1 MRIHQHRL
9 RHSLTFATPLQFNP
23 CSNGTLN
30 HVTSCPRFHNVPTIR
45 RSLSSSTY
53 KRQSSSRMVTAPG
66 TETVPNNTT
75 HGTLPKTTDVLV
87 IGAGPAGL
95 SLARALGERGINVVC
110 VDPALERAWPNNYGT
125 WLDELIPLGL
135 DDCVSRVW
143 KHTSVYTSDKKTVL
157 TRAYARVDRV
167 LLKRRLLERC
177 ADSGRVIVARAKAS
191 KVDVTTSSDW
201 SMVHLDIG
209 NVNARIVVD
218 ATGHALR
225 FVKLAG
231 GAPEPGYQA
240 AYGIECEIE
249 DDLTAFSSEEMLL
262 MDYRDDH
269 MKGELSEV
277 SQNEPTFLYVM
288 PMEGKRVF
296 FEETSLVA
304 NPAMEFDKLKHR
316 LYKRLDHY
324 GIRVARVL
332 DEENCLIPM
341 GGALPDASQR
351 VVAYGGAAAFVHP
364 ATGYMIA
371 RALTLAD
378 RTADGIVEALSKGG
392 SADRL
397 ARQVW
402 CHTWNERMLSQRD
415 FLNYGG
421 SYLQKIDLTKTRDF
435 FQAFFKLP
443 QEQWGGFLSFKLEEP
458 IERLIFG
465 LGVFYHTSNRVRS
478 SLVWDSVTKGG
489 KEFFLSLLPISW
501 AKPRLPGSLNK

>member
-1 MRIHQHRL
+1 
-9 RHSLTFATPLQFNP
+9 
-23 CSNGTLN
+23 
-30 HVTSCPRFHNVPTIR
+30 
-45 RSLSSSTY
+45 
-53 KRQSSSRMVTAPG
+53 MVSAP
-66 TETVPNNTT
+66 ETVPSSTKQ
-75 HGTLPKTTDVLV
+75 GTLPRTTDVLV

-95 SLARALGERGINVVC
+95 SLSRALGERGVSVVC
-110 VDPALERAWPNNYGT
+110 VDPTLDRAWPNNYGT
-125 WLDELIPLGL
+125 WLDELVPLGL

-157 TRAYARVDRV
+157 SRAYARVDRV

-177 ADSGRVIVARAKAS
+177 ADSGRVMVAQARANV
-191 KVDVTTSSDW
+191 VDVESSPDWTT
-201 SMVHLDIG
+201 VHLDIG
-209 NVNARIVVD
+209 EVDARVVVD

-240 AYGIECEIE
+240 AYGIECDVKDE
-249 DDLTAFSSEEMLL
+249 LTAFATDEMLL
-262 MDYRDDH
+262 MDYRDGH
-269 MKGELSEV
+269 MQGDEKLV

-288 PMEGKRVF
+288 PMGGKRVF

-304 NPAMEFDKLKHR
+304 NPAMDFDVLKKR
-316 LYKRLDHY
+316 LYKRLAHH
-324 GIRVARVL
+324 GVRVARVH

-378 RTADGIVEALSKGG
+378 RTADGISEALRRGG
-392 SADRL
+392 SADAL
-397 ARQVW
+397 SQHVW
-402 CHTWNERMLSQRD
+402 RHTWNERMLSQRD

-435 FQAFFKLP
+435 FEAFFKLP
-443 QEQWGGFLSFKLEEP
+443 VEQWGGFLSFRLEDP
-458 IERLIFG
+458 LERLIFG
-465 LGVFYHTSNRVRS
+465 LGVFYHTSNRVRA

-489 KEFFLSLLPISW
+489 KEFFLSLLPIAF
-501 AKPRLPGSLNK
+501 AKPRMPGSVEK